1 MKGGKRLE
9 KAARPMGKK
18 RHPIAFAVLCLFA
31 LVALMPLLFTLV
43 NSFLGAGEVQKY
55 YGDLTT
61 GNGPNPFHLIPEQ
74 ATLSGWYEMML
85 RRPDYL
91 VKFWNS
97 LLLCAVIVAG
107 QVVIGTLG
115 GYAFAKFRFP
125 GRDVLFFLIIV
136 LMMLPYQ
143 VTLVPNYIVLD
154 ALGLLGGY
162 PAIILPGVFSALSI
176 FLMRQVIAGVPDASL
191 EAAQLDGAGSFR
203 ILWQIVFP
211 SSVSGVA
218 SLVILSIID
227 NWNMIEQPLVFLKDS
242 TMYPMSVFLTQ
253 IGSAAPALGFACSV
267 LSMLPTLLIFLFFE
281 DELVTGIS
289 YSALK

>member
-1 MKGGKRLE
+1 MR
-9 KAARPMGKK
+9 KK
-18 RHPIAFAVLCLFA
+18 QPGRALAFGFLCLA
-31 LVALMPLLFTLV
+31 AAVCLLPLVFTLV

-55 YGDLTT
+55 YGSLAVF
-61 GNGPNPFHLIPEQ
+61 GGPDPFHLIPEQ
-74 ATLSGWYEMML
+74 ATLSGWYEMLL

-97 LLLCAVIVAG
+97 LLLCGMIVAG

-125 GRDVLFFLIIV
+125 GRDALFFLIIV

-154 ALGLLGGY
+154 ALGLLGDY
-162 PAIILPGVFSALSI
+162 TAIILPGAFSALSI

-211 SSVSGVA
+211 ASSSGVV
-218 SLVILSIID
+218 SLVILSVID

-242 TMYPMSVFLTQ
+242 TLYPMSVFLTQ
-253 IGSAAPALGFACSV
+253 ISAAEPALGFACSV

-281 DELVTGIS
+281 EELVTGIS